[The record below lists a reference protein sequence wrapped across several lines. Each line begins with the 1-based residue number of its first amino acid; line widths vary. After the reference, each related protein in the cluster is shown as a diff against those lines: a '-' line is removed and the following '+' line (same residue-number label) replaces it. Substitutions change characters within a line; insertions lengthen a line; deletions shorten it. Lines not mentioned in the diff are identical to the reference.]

1 VFGANNLGFYGYS
14 NGIIYTY
21 LGFPL
26 SYFSTNGIVIY
37 STYQYL
43 WGAGDAISTLDL
55 GLARSSAGLLK
66 VTDGS
71 TGHGNIIASTA
82 ITAVGTATY
91 NGVIR
96 TGVYKRAWT
105 NAEVTAFGAVLS
117 GDLKVATLPA
127 KTVVRNAYL
136 VIDSQA
142 SGTTTLTASLG
153 RTSTA
158 YIDYIVASNAKV
170 AANTVYGDATT
181 VERGTNLTGWDLP
194 SYTVAVD
201 IYLQFVATD
210 ASKKLEDVLGCT
222 GTIFLLTE
230 TLP

>member
-1 VFGANNLGFYGYS
+1 
-14 NGIIYTY
+14 
-21 LGFPL
+21 
-26 SYFSTNGIVIY
+26 
-37 STYQYL
+37 
-43 WGAGDAISTLDL
+43 
-55 GLARSSAGLLK
+55 
-66 VTDGS
+66 
-71 TGHGNIIASTA
+71 
-82 ITAVGTATY
+82 
-91 NGVIR
+91 
-96 TGVYKRAWT
+96 
-105 NAEVTAFGAVLS
+105 VLS